1 MCRVSTTCLI
11 LLPRYASHKV
21 EIMECCPRC
30 KTLLAGFNQI
40 IYPGSAI
47 RPCSVGQSIGGHCLI
62 WNLDHYHPAAFAY
75 CSICLF
81 LLLTFRLKPL
91 HLWGFLRVIAT
102 FGSTVS
108 LLSLVSLGKMP
119 VRNPISPKQS
129 INRMPQL
136 PPSMDSL
143 DSHMRGIFLVLYFFS
158 CHT

>member
-1 MCRVSTTCLI
+1 MHPIKWKLWNAAHGAGHYSQGFIKSFTLDQPFGLVRLDKVLVGTASYGIWTT
-11 LLPRYASHKV
+11 
-21 EIMECCPRC
+21 
-30 KTLLAGFNQI
+30 TTFQ
-40 IYPGSAI
+40 
-47 RPCSVGQSIGGHCLI
+47 Q
-62 WNLDHYHPAAFAY
+62 FAY

-102 FGSTVS
+102 FGSTVH
-108 LLSLVSLGKMP
+108 LFSLVSLGKMP